1 VVEILPLIEA
11 GLPRRDFSRRLESAI
26 ETATARLV
34 EAGQVHAD
42 R

>member
-11 GLPRRDFSRRLESAI
+11 GLKRREFAQRLETTI

-34 EAGQVHAD
+34 SEGRQTGP
-42 R
+42 